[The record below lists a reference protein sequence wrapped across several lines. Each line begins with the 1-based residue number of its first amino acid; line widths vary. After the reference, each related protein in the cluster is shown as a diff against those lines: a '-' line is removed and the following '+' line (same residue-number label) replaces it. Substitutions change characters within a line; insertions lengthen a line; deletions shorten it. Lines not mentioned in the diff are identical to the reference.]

1 MKLQPPP
8 KLLMDIEKL
17 LAKQRQGGKGVPQ
30 RELTPVGVKV
40 GDQVDDIISQ
50 RIGVVDGY

>member
-1 MKLQPPP
+1 
-8 KLLMDIEKL
+8 MDIEKL

-40 GDQVDDIISQ
+40 GDQVDDIVSQ